1 MEKGVYFAKDANY
14 SASSQY
20 SPPGPTGIRHMYLP
34 RVLVGD
40 YTVGNKDIIVPP
52 SGLALLG
59 STLTSFAILLIFFFA
74 CSTLFGESVE
84 KEDDRGH

>member
-59 STLTSFAILLIFFFA
+59 TTLTSFAILLIFFLLVLRF
-74 CSTLFGESVE
+74 LE
-84 KEDDRGH
+84 KV

>member
-1 MEKGVYFAKDANY
+1 MEKGVYFAKAANY

-40 YTVGNKDIIVPP
+40 YTVGNKDIIIPP
-52 SGLALLG
+52 SKTPNDPTDTMTAWWIKCPTQG
-59 STLTSFAILLIFFFA
+59 SSSYFTTRNVIP
-74 CSTLFGESVE
+74 ST
-84 KEDDRGH
+84 